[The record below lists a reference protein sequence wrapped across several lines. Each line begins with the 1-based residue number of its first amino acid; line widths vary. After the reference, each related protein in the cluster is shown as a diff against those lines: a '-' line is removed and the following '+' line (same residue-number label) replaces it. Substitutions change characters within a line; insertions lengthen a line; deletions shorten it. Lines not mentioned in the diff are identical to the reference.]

1 MKYLSK
7 LLPLTLIVSTLMFT
21 NTATAVVPDE
31 DSAVSK
37 NFKDIGRSMRGLGKA
52 DNSQDIIAALEKIKA
67 IATKNRKEVPSFMKA
82 DTKEFTKYQEGVDSF
97 VETINKT
104 IAAVNKGDIT
114 SGKQAQK
121 KLGADKKKFHKE
133 FDLEDDH

>member
-7 LLPLTLIVSTLMFT
+7 FLPLTLIVSTLMFT
-21 NTATAVVPDE
+21 NTVSAVVPDE
-31 DSAVSK
+31 NSVVSK

-52 DNSQDIIAALEKIKA
+52 KSSQDIIEALEKIKA
-67 IATKNRKEVPSFMKA
+67 IAIKNRKEVPSFMKA
-82 DTKEFTKYQEGVDSF
+82 GTKEFTKYQDGVDSF
-97 VETINKT
+97 VETIDKT
-104 IAAVNKGDIT
+104 IAAVDKGEIT